1 MCSKS
6 NNELLEESSSND
18 NNNDYDI
25 YDSEVIYEIGL
36 RGKSPS
42 ILKSGVGINC
52 VFSSIST
59 YYLRT
64 AIKILL

>member
-36 RGKSPS
+36 RGKKSPLHS
-42 ILKSGVGINC
+42 KEWSGDKLC
-52 VFSSIST
+52 
-59 YYLRT
+59 L
-64 AIKILL
+64 